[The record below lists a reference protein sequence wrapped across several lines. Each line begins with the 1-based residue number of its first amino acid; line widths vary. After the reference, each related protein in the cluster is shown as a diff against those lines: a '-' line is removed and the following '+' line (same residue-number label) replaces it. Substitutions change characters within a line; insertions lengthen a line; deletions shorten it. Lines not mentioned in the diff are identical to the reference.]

1 MARKRR
7 RSRLEIVIDI
17 LETVKAECK
26 PPTRIATEANLAYD
40 RMIKI
45 LKALV
50 ARGLVRENAGTY
62 CISAEGLKL
71 LESYSQWKWL
81 LDLLGV

>member
-1 MARKRR
+1 
-7 RSRLEIVIDI
+7 
-17 LETVKAECK
+17 
-26 PPTRIATEANLAYD
+26 
-40 RMIKI
+40 MIKI
-45 LKALV
+45 LEALV
-50 ARGLVRENAGTY
+50 ARGLVKENAGTF